1 VEFYRVRVVVIEGI
15 PDLGVLTR
23 TVGYVEGSVASNSYA
38 RRIMEEAHY
47 KVVE

>member
-1 VEFYRVRVVVIEGI
+1 MGVYHVRVVVIEGI
-15 PDLGVLTR
+15 PGLVVLTR
-23 TVGYVEGSVASNSYA
+23 TVEDIEGSVASNSYA